1 MTASER
7 DLLEE
12 LGADA
17 AEGEAELFAAE
28 EEFEAED
35 MLEGEDALETEDGLE
50 AEDPLD
56 ALQEEDALEMED
68 GLEAEDGAAGEE
80 AMLQAIGEAL
90 GAESEDAFFGKLVRG
105 IAKVA
110 KRVAPVVGQVA
121 RAAAPVLSLIPHPAA
136 KIAAKVAGLA
146 SQLRA
151 EAEAAGT
158 GPAAVV
164 QQATEAAAEL
174 AARDIRARPVVVGL
188 VARQLLQSRG
198 ARLSPTQRLRAVRH
212 VAAAARAVTRAV
224 GPRGLRALPKIAASV
239 NRTAMAKG
247 TPVAAR
253 PKVLLRTAQRV
264 AARPTLAARLARP
277 SPRALDLAR
286 RLGVGAGNRT
296 FRMRGPV
303 EITIRTL

>member
-1 MTASER
+1 MTTSER

-17 AEGEAELFAAE
+17 AEGEAELFAGE

-56 ALQEEDALEMED
+56 AVEEEDALEMED

-164 QQATEAAAEL
+164 QLATEAAAEL

-198 ARLSPTQRLRAVRH
+198 ARLSPTQRLRAVRQ
-212 VAAAARAVTRAV
+212 VAAARAVTRAV

-264 AARPTLAARLARP
+264 AARPKLAARLARP

>member
-35 MLEGEDALETEDGLE
+35 MLEGEDALEAEDGLE
-50 AEDPLD
+50 TEDPLE
-56 ALQEEDALEMED
+56 ALEEEDALAMED
-68 GLEAEDGAAGEE
+68 GLEAEDGAASEE
-80 AMLQAIGEAL
+80 AMLQAVSEAL
-90 GAESEDAFFGKLVRG
+90 AAESEDEFLGKLVRG

-110 KRVAPVVGQVA
+110 KRVAPVIGKVA
-121 RAAAPVLSLIPHPAA
+121 RAAAPVLSVIPHPAA
-136 KIAAKVAGLA
+136 QIAAKVARVA

-151 EAEAAGT
+151 EAEAGA

-174 AARDIRARPVVVGL
+174 AARDMRARPVVVGL
-188 VARQLLQSRG
+188 VARQLLQNRG
-198 ARLSPTQRLRAVRH
+198 ATLSPAQRLRAVRQ

-224 GPRGLRALPKIAASV
+224 GPRGLRALPRIAASV
-239 NRTAMAKG
+239 NRTAAAKG
-247 TPVAAR
+247 TPAPAR

-264 AARPTLAARLARP
+264 AARPTLASRLAQP
-277 SPRALDLAR
+277 SPRALRIVR

>member
-35 MLEGEDALETEDGLE
+35 MLEGEDALEAEDGLE
-50 AEDPLD
+50 TEDPLE
-56 ALQEEDALEMED
+56 ALEEEDALAMED
-68 GLEAEDGAAGEE
+68 DLEAEDGAASEE
-80 AMLQAIGEAL
+80 AMLQAVSEAL
-90 GAESEDAFFGKLVRG
+90 AAESEDEFLGKLVRG

-110 KRVAPVVGQVA
+110 KRVAPVIGKVA
-121 RAAAPVLSLIPHPAA
+121 RAAAPVLSVIPHPAA
-136 KIAAKVAGLA
+136 QIAAKVARVA

-151 EAEAAGT
+151 EAEAAGA

-174 AARDIRARPVVVGL
+174 AARDMRARPVVVGL
-188 VARQLLQSRG
+188 VARQLLQNRG
-198 ARLSPTQRLRAVRH
+198 ATLSPAQRLRAVRQ

-224 GPRGLRALPKIAASV
+224 GPRGLRALPRIAASV
-239 NRTAMAKG
+239 NRTAAAKG
-247 TPVAAR
+247 TPAPAR

-264 AARPTLAARLARP
+264 AARPTLASRLAQP
-277 SPRALDLAR
+277 SPRALRIVR
-286 RLGVGAGNRT
+286 RLGVGAGSRT

>member
-35 MLEGEDALETEDGLE
+35 MLEGEDALEAEDGLE
-50 AEDPLD
+50 TEDPLE
-56 ALQEEDALEMED
+56 ALEEEDALAMED
-68 GLEAEDGAAGEE
+68 GLEAEDGAASEE
-80 AMLQAIGEAL
+80 AMLQAVSEAL
-90 GAESEDAFFGKLVRG
+90 AAESEDEFLGKLVRG

-110 KRVAPVVGQVA
+110 KRVAPVIGKVA
-121 RAAAPVLSLIPHPAA
+121 RAAAPVLSVIPHPAA
-136 KIAAKVAGLA
+136 QIAAKVARVA

-151 EAEAAGT
+151 EAEAGA

-174 AARDIRARPVVVGL
+174 AARDMRARPVVVGL
-188 VARQLLQSRG
+188 VARQLLQNRG
-198 ARLSPTQRLRAVRH
+198 ATLSPAQRLRAVRQ
-212 VAAAARAVTRAV
+212 VAAARAVTRAV
-224 GPRGLRALPKIAASV
+224 GPRGLRALPRIAASV
-239 NRTAMAKG
+239 NRTAAAKG
-247 TPVAAR
+247 TPAPAR

-264 AARPTLAARLARP
+264 AARPTLASRLAQP
-277 SPRALDLAR
+277 SPRALRIVR